1 MPMELRVSLTFIVP
15 LVYHLQS
22 YQMANRVQIP
32 TNNSALI
39 AMIADEVRVW
49 QCHICFLYVLT
60 AEEQILHVCG
70 ACPLDFFGTFRIS
83 VCED

>member
-1 MPMELRVSLTFIVP
+1 
-15 LVYHLQS
+15 
-22 YQMANRVQIP
+22 MANRVQIP

-60 AEEQILHVCG
+60 AEEQIFHVCD
-70 ACPLDFFGTFRIS
+70 ACPLDFFFGTFRIS